1 MIVMSQRLILP
12 INRARVTAGYKNE
25 NYQKEFGYT
34 HYGCDLT
41 DSKKSILTVWGS
53 GKGKVTHCGF
63 HPTGGN
69 VLVVVYKDCELPNG
83 KVMDIAMRYYHLDKI
98 YVKVGQQITKDTK
111 LALYGN
117 TGASHGDHLHI
128 ELDGDI
134 RFPNYTPQTS
144 KSNEVLKKGIDTTL
158 NPVDVLWCKTTA
170 PDNQSVVSA
179 GYNTVSSSDLIYK
192 TTTKY

>member
-1 MIVMSQRLILP
+1 MSQRLILP
-12 INRARVTAGYKNE
+12 INRTRITAGYKNS
-25 NYQKEFGYT
+25 NYRQEFGYT

-53 GKGKVTHCGF
+53 GKGKVTHCGY

-69 VLVVVYKDCELPNG
+69 VIVVVYKECELPCG
-83 KVMDIAMRYYHLDKI
+83 KVMDIAMRYFHLEKI
-98 YVKVGQQITKDTK
+98 YVKVGQEVTKDTK

-117 TGASHGDHLHI
+117 TGASNGVHLHI
-128 ELDGDI
+128 ELDNDVL
-134 RFPNYTPQTS
+134 FPNYTPQTS

-170 PDNQSVVSA
+170 PDNQSVISS
-179 GYNTVSSSDLIYK
+179 GYNTVSSMDLNYK
-192 TTTKY
+192 TTTKC